1 MSAGYPPTPLRF
13 AFLLTQLSS
22 YLSACLEELA
32 GLPEVSVS
40 VTCVQPT
47 PNAPFDP
54 DEVAPR
60 GVGLHRHPS
69 LPTGPR
75 VLQDVGGFD
84 PDVLVIS
91 GWQTGPFR
99 YVARRVP
106 KSTLRVLLMDNQ
118 WLATPKQML
127 GILTSPLYVRP
138 LFDVAFLPGERQA
151 VFARKLGFSHQSIWR
166 GMNTCNHPAF
176 AQAAAPPSSS
186 GAAAESGFLF
196 VGRLVPEKGLGVLA
210 DAYTSYRATCEHPW
224 PLQVCGTG
232 PLEGLLSGTAGVTTT
247 GFVQPRNLPPVYA
260 NARCLVMPSL
270 FEPWGVAVHE
280 ATAAGLP
287 VICSTACGAAPH
299 LVEDG
304 VNGYLVEPGNAA
316 DLAGAMIKCSQMSPA
331 ERDDMSRMS
340 QILSRRYTPALWAA
354 LVRKRSLESVAA
366 LRRSPGLQKSFA

>member
-1 MSAGYPPTPLRF
+1 MSSGDPPTPLRF

-22 YLSACLEELA
+22 YLSACLEQLA
-32 GLPEVSVS
+32 ALPGVSVS
-40 VTCVQPT
+40 VICVQPAA
-47 PNAPFDP
+47 NAPFDP

-60 GVGLHRHPS
+60 RAVVHRHPS

-75 VLQDVGGFD
+75 VLQDVAGFD
-84 PDVLVIS
+84 ADVLVIS
-91 GWQTGPFR
+91 GWQTAAFR
-99 YVARRVP
+99 HVARRVP

-127 GILTSPLYVRP
+127 GVLTSPLYVRP

-176 AQAAAPPSSS
+176 AQAPASTSSS
-186 GAAAESGFLF
+186 SPSGTAAEPGFLF
-196 VGRLVPEKGLGVLA
+196 VGRLVPEKGLDVLA
-210 DAYTSYRATCEHPW
+210 EGYTSYRANCRRPW

-232 PLEGLLSGTAGVTTT
+232 PLESLLSGIAGVTTK
-247 GFVQPRNLPPVYA
+247 GFVQPRDLPYVYS

-316 DLAGAMIKCSQMSPA
+316 DLAEAMIKCSEMSPA

-340 QILSRRYTPALWAA
+340 RILSCRYTPALWAA

-366 LRRSPGLQKSFA
+366 LRRSAGLQ